1 MTMISHSEL
10 KQIDIFGNSIDT
22 KEIYEKDKKI
32 NKDHV
37 ATPRWVV
44 ENIYDLIDIQ
54 SYKSIWFPF
63 NNYDSEFK
71 LKADELNLK
80 YKATHIF
87 DDLGNDFFTTEPPA
101 DCDLLISNPPF
112 SQQNEIIKHT
122 FELVEQQKI
131 KSFCLLLPLSTLE
144 TPTRAEMWE
153 KYVDKISILIFKKR
167 IKFLGQKQ
175 VFNKACCW
183 ICYNIKTL
191 SKRLY
196 WI

>member
-1 MTMISHSEL
+1 ME
-10 KQIDIFGNSIDT
+10 N
-22 KEIYEKDKKI
+22 YEDDKKN

-44 ENIYDLIDIQ
+44 ENIYDIIDIK
-54 SYKSIWFPF
+54 SFKSIWFPF

-87 DDLGNDFFTTEPPA
+87 DDLGNDFFNTLPPKN
-101 DCDLLISNPPF
+101 CDLLISNPPF
-112 SQQNEIIKHT
+112 SQQNKIIERT
-122 FELVEQQKI
+122 FELVDKKLI

-144 TPTRAEMWE
+144 TPTRAEIYE
-153 KYVDKISILIFKKR
+153 KYIDKLSILIFKKR
-167 IKFLGQKQ
+167 IKFLGKTTS
-175 VFNKACCW
+175 FNTPCCW
-183 ICYNIKTL
+183 VCYNISSL
-191 SKRLY
+191 KRKII